1 MWQDEVS
8 TSLTDYA
15 ANLFHVNTGKEPGC
29 SFVEEHNNCNNCNHE
44 IAAFIYSSGTPLVVA
59 NYYSEMEFMC
69 LIFIKENES
78 LKEI

>member
-29 SFVEEHNNCNNCNHE
+29 SFVEEHTNYNNCNHE
-44 IAAFIYSSGTPLVVA
+44 IAAFIYSSGTP
-59 NYYSEMEFMC
+59 EFMC